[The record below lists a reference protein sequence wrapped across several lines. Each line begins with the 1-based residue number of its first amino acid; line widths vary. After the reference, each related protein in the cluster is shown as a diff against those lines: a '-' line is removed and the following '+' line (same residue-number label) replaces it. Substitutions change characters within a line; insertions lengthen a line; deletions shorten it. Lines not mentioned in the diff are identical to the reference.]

1 MKRES
6 IENLEVYCGL
16 QEKHTDS
23 STMNLPVYVS
33 TNNHLAQKRAI
44 VDDKGTHETGYVHK
58 LSVKNATIVR
68 MNEEVMILFT
78 GEISIEE
85 VVSVAVFEDS
95 IVRIERT
102 VL

>member
-16 QEKHTDS
+16 QEMHTDAS
-23 STMNLPVYVS
+23 NLKLPVYVS
-33 TNNHLAQKRAI
+33 TKANLAQKRAI
-44 VDDKGTHETGYVHK
+44 VDDKGAHEYGYVHK
-58 LSVKNATIVR
+58 ISVNKATVGR
-68 MNEEVMILFT
+68 MNEEVFILYS

-85 VVSVAVFEDS
+85 IVKVEVFGDT
-95 IVRIERT
+95 IVRVERT